1 MARVRP
7 EFVPPVAVRDRV
19 GEPVDLPPRFRV
31 EYDRMRV
38 DPEMPLWFDENGN
51 AFSDERR
58 LKPAGMTLVRLHSV
72 PAEAEGDG

>member
-1 MARVRP
+1 MPRVRP
-7 EFVPPVAVRDRV
+7 GFMPVVAVRDRV

-31 EYDRMRV
+31 EYDWVRI
-38 DPEMPLWFDENGN
+38 DPETPLWFDENGN

-72 PAEAEGDG
+72 PVEAENG